1 MERPPSL
8 SMEVVG
14 TIGREVRTDTHR
26 GVDMDG
32 EVDIQPTEGRW
43 DDLGTL
49 GEEGIG
55 EVYELY
61 QLIALLP
68 CVQLVPLR
76 TLIPPRTRSA
86 VIGPDTFMFVEA
98 MMRP

>member
-8 SMEVVG
+8 GMEVVG
-14 TIGREVRTDTHR
+14 TIGREVCTDTHR

-43 DDLGTL
+43 DDLGAL

-68 CVQLVPLR
+68 CLQRVF
-76 TLIPPRTRSA
+76 T
-86 VIGPDTFMFVEA
+86 
-98 MMRP
+98 

>member
-8 SMEVVG
+8 GMEVVG

-32 EVDIQPTEGRW
+32 EVDIQPTEGRR
-43 DDLGTL
+43 DDLGAL

-61 QLIALLP
+61 QLIALLS
-68 CVQLVPLR
+68 CLQRVF
-76 TLIPPRTRSA
+76 T
-86 VIGPDTFMFVEA
+86 
-98 MMRP
+98 